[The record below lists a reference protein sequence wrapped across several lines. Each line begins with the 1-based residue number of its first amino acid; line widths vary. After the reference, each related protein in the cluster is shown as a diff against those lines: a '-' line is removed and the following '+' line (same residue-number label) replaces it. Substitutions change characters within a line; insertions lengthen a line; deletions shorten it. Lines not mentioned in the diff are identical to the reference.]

1 MIATNNGEGGSNGT
15 AITTGNSG
23 GASGTAWN
31 AVSVATGT
39 VAYDSSQSAH
49 GGLSIRQATTT
60 ADSVQL
66 QWTTAVGSVSRLY
79 GRFYYR
85 TSSLA
90 LALDLVRA
98 RSSLGNQVAR
108 LDIFTSGALRI
119 RNAANTVAA
128 TSTATMSTN
137 TWYRIEFDFRFGAS
151 VANTAWLYSLDS
163 VVPLETLTVTDNF
176 SAETDIGQF
185 HLGNLSSTASVADRW
200 FDDIAVTDVGW
211 LGPASARNMSA
222 LGCG

>member
-1 MIATNNGEGGSNGT
+1 MIATNSAEGGTSGT
-15 AITTGNSG
+15 AVSTGNSG
-23 GASGTAWN
+23 GTSGTAWN

-39 VAYDSSQSAH
+39 VAYDNAQTAH
-49 GGLSIRQATTT
+49 GGLAIRMATTT

-66 QWTTAVGSVSRLY
+66 QWTTAIGSVSRLY

-90 LALDLVRA
+90 LNLDLLRA
-98 RSSLGNQVAR
+98 RSSASNQIAR
-108 LDIFTSGALRI
+108 LDINTSGALRI

-128 TSTATMSTN
+128 TTTATMSTN

-151 VANTAWLYSLDS
+151 VTNTAWLYALDS
-163 VVPLETLTVTDNF
+163 VVPLETLTPTDNF
-176 SAETDIGQF
+176 STETDIGQV
-185 HLGNLSSTASVADRW
+185 HVGNFSSQASVADRW

-211 LGPASARNMSA
+211 LGPASPRNLSA